1 MECLEELALDASQ
14 GAAVLEQVTE
24 MRREILEV
32 RRIVFAQRELVLP
45 LAKGD
50 YDYFSE
56 ILQDRFRHVVDHTVQ
71 ALEML
76 DSLRELLRGVQDSYH
91 SSVAMQ
97 TNKVMKM
104 LTIYASIMMPMG
116 VIVGLYGMNVP
127 VWPAPDT
134 PNVFWPIVGFMLI
147 LGSTMISIFR
157 YLKWL

>member
-1 MECLEELALDASQ
+1 
-14 GAAVLEQVTE
+14 
-24 MRREILEV
+24 
-32 RRIVFAQRELVLP
+32 
-45 LAKGD
+45 
-50 YDYFSE
+50 
-56 ILQDRFRHVVDHTVQ
+56 
-71 ALEML
+71 
-76 DSLRELLRGVQDSYH
+76 
-91 SSVAMQ
+91 MQ

-134 PNVFWPIVGFMLI
+134 PNVFWTIVGFMLI